1 MTVTGDG
8 LRFTLAR
15 TVDLVAVSPGPRPAR
30 PDALPAHVRLVDLA
44 TAGELAELAVSEGEP
59 RTDRSGEP
67 GEPDTGSLDG
77 LIARAEAR
85 LGGGRSDGTEPADA

>member
-44 TAGELAELAVSEGEP
+44 TAGELAELAVSEAEP
-59 RTDRSGEP
+59 RTGA
-67 GEPDTGSLDG
+67 PDTGALDG

-85 LGGGRSDGTEPADA
+85 LGGGRPDGTATAEA